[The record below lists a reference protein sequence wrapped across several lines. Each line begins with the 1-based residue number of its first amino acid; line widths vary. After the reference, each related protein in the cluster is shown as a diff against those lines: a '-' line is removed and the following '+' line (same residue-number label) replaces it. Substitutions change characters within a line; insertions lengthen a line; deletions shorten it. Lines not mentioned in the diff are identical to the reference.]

1 MAEDGHLE
9 FHLYQR
15 VQCHWAP
22 KIRFLAS
29 SRSPKSFS
37 YSKVLKRTVSS
48 LSMAAEMKQQAA
60 HSVQSRSAQQ
70 RGTPIGPL
78 AISCGS

>member
-1 MAEDGHLE
+1 MS
-9 FHLYQR
+9 
-15 VQCHWAP
+15 VCHWAP

-29 SRSPKSFS
+29 SRSPTSVS

-60 HSVQSRSAQQ
+60 HSDQNRSAVQL
-70 RGTPIGPL
+70 GSPIGPVATL
-78 AISCGS
+78 VEADAVHWFTLRILL